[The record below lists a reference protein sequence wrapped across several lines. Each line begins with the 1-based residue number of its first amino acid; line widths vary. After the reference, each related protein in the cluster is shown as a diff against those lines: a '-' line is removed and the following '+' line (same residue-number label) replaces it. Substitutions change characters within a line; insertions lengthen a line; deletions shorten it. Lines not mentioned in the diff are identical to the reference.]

1 MHLTAVGLCLSQ
13 PGDIQLRC
21 SAKEETHQLPLRPS
35 PGGYLGRV
43 SGSLGTPR
51 LGGTRHLSISLIL
64 TYLMATTERPM
75 YASFLSGLCVQD
87 PQRQTTSL
95 LSYSRTV
102 SDFLTTLLPVAVGKS
117 MRFFD

>member
-1 MHLTAVGLCLSQ
+1 MKEGKFCVEFNSLILVQDLLMHLTAVGLCLSQ

-35 PGGYLGRV
+35 PRGYLGRV

-64 TYLMATTERPM
+64 TYLMATTERSM
-75 YASFLSGLCVQD
+75 YASFLRPGPSKANDLSAV
-87 PQRQTTSL
+87 L
-95 LSYSRTV
+95 L
-102 SDFLTTLLPVAVGKS
+102 KNCE
-117 MRFFD
+117 